1 MTTPTDGR
9 EAILSRIREALKTPA
24 PRAHGHT
31 PRVDASGV
39 QTPTVNLAQVPP
51 SLDPTLDI
59 EAKDLAPIED
69 DATANVSEQNALE
82 QNAVENGA
90 TDSSGAT
97 SSTRSSS
104 TPIQLTVLNNVSA
117 NEPHDAR
124 EWMPRVGESAQE
136 QIALFAE
143 RSAELKTEFIVCA
156 SRDELEAKLR
166 ELKTIN
172 SWTKLATYTHELC
185 DMAVRVLDL
194 PTMKTDDGYAI
205 PDLESCDVG
214 ITNCEAL
221 IAQTGSVL
229 VTNNN
234 GGRALSVLPPH
245 HVVIA
250 TRDQMLPDLTAAFQ
264 LLESRYGAAYPS
276 MMGFITGPS
285 RTGDI
290 ERILVLGAHGPKKLT
305 ILLID

>member
-31 PRVDASGV
+31 PRVDASGT

-51 SLDPTLDI
+51 LLDPALNEQAQD
-59 EAKDLAPIED
+59 ASLIED
-69 DATANVSEQNALE
+69 DAFDNKN
-82 QNAVENGA
+82 
-90 TDSSGAT
+90 AT
-97 SSTRSSS
+97 SSTRSLSS
-104 TPIQLTVLNNVSA
+104 SSISLTVLNNES
-117 NEPHDAR
+117 HDAR
-124 EWMPRVGESAQE
+124 EWLPRVGESGEE
-136 QIALFAE
+136 QLALFAE
-143 RSAELKTEFIVCA
+143 RSAELKTELIICA
-156 SRDELEAKLR
+156 DRDEASTR
-166 ELKTIN
+166 LKQLHEEN
-172 SWTKLATYTHELC
+172 AWTKLATHNHELC
-185 DMAVRVLDL
+185 DFAAEILAL
-194 PTMKTDDGYAI
+194 PTIKTDGGYAI

-214 ITNCEAL
+214 ITSCEAL

-250 TRDQMLPDLTAAFQ
+250 TRDQMLPDLTAAFA
-264 LLESRYGAAYPS
+264 LLENRYGDKYPS

-305 ILLID
+305 ILLIN

>member
-1 MTTPTDGR
+1 MTIPTDGR
-9 EAILSRIREALKTPA
+9 DAILSRIREALKIPA

-51 SLDPTLDI
+51 LLDPTLDI

-69 DATANVSEQNALE
+69 DATANVNEQNAAE
-82 QNAVENGA
+82 E
-90 TDSSGAT
+90 TAT

-117 NEPHDAR
+117 SESHDAR
-124 EWMPRVGESAQE
+124 EWMPRVGESAEE

-143 RSAELKTEFIVCA
+143 RSVELKTEFIVCDT
-156 SRDELEAKLR
+156 RDELETQLR

-172 SWTKLATYTHELC
+172 AWTKLATHDHELC
-185 DMAVRVLDL
+185 DFALRVHDL
-194 PTMKTDDGYAI
+194 PTMKTDVGYAI

-221 IAQTGSVL
+221 VAQTGSVL

-250 TRDQMLPDLTAAFQ
+250 TREQMLPDLTAAFRV
-264 LLESRYGAAYPS
+264 LEERYGANYPS

-305 ILLID
+305 ILLIEN

>member
-51 SLDPTLDI
+51 LLDPALNEQAQD
-59 EAKDLAPIED
+59 AAPIED
-69 DATANVSEQNALE
+69 DATANVSEQNAAE
-82 QNAVENGA
+82 AA
-90 TDSSGAT
+90 AT

-104 TPIQLTVLNNVSA
+104 SSIQLTVLNNVSA
-117 NEPHDAR
+117 TESHDAR
-124 EWMPRVGESAQE
+124 EWMPRVGETAQE
-136 QIALFAE
+136 QISLFTE
-143 RSAELKTEFIVCA
+143 RSAELKTEFIVCD
-156 SRDELEAKLR
+156 RDELEAQLR

-172 SWTKLATYTHELC
+172 GWTKLATHADELC
-185 DMAVRVLDL
+185 EFAVRVLDL
-194 PTMKTDDGYAI
+194 PTTTTDDGYAI

-221 IAQTGSVL
+221 VAQTGSVL
-229 VTNNN
+229 VTNTH

-250 TRDQMLPDLTAAFQ
+250 TRDQMLPDLTAAFRV
-264 LLESRYGAAYPS
+264 LEQRYGAAYPS

-305 ILLID
+305 ILLV

>member
-9 EAILSRIREALKTPA
+9 EAILQRIREALKTPA

-51 SLDPTLDI
+51 SFDPTLDI

-69 DATANVSEQNALE
+69 DATANVSEQNAVE
-82 QNAVENGA
+82 QNAVGNGA
-90 TDSSGAT
+90 IDSDSAT
-97 SSTRSSS
+97 SSTRSLASS
-104 TPIQLTVLNNVSA
+104 SISLTVLNNVSS
-117 NEPHDAR
+117 NGNHDAR
-124 EWMPRVGESAQE
+124 EWMPRVGESAEE

-143 RSAELKTEFIVCA
+143 RSAELKTEFIVCN
-156 SRDELEAKLR
+156 RDELDAQLR

-172 SWTKLATYTHELC
+172 GWTKLATHSDELC
-185 DMAVRVLDL
+185 DFATRVLDL
-194 PTMKTDDGYAI
+194 PTVRTDDGYAI

-221 IAQTGSVL
+221 VAQTGSVL

-245 HVVIA
+245 PVVIA

-264 LLESRYGAAYPS
+264 LLDSRYGAAYPS

>member
-9 EAILSRIREALKTPA
+9 EAVLQRIREALKTPA

-59 EAKDLAPIED
+59 EANDLAPIED
-69 DATANVSEQNALE
+69 DATANVSEQNA
-82 QNAVENGA
+82 VENSA
-90 TDSSGAT
+90 TDNSSAT
-97 SSTRSSS
+97 SSTRSLASS
-104 TPIQLTVLNNVSA
+104 SISLTVLNNVSS
-117 NEPHDAR
+117 NGSHDAR

-172 SWTKLATYTHELC
+172 GWTKLATHAHELC
-185 DMAVRVLDL
+185 EIATRVLDL

-264 LLESRYGAAYPS
+264 TLESRYGAVYPS

-305 ILLID
+305 ILLV